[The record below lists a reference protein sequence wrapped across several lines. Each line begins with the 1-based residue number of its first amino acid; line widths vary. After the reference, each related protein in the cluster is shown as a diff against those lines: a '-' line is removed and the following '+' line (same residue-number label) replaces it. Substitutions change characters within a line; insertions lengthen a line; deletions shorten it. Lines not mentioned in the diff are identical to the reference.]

1 MLIDVD
7 TLKNMLIIL
16 TYSNHPNLTLGPS
29 GTIWDHLG
37 PSGTIWDHLG
47 PSGILNDKLFLQRSG
62 PASSRYA
69 GPSGHPTGAR
79 LFRHKLTPQEE
90 VRETAETGVSHGS
103 WADFMAELS
112 SWLMLAIAC
121 HSYPSVSF
129 FPS

>member
-1 MLIDVD
+1 MLILYMLIDVD

-16 TYSNHPNLTLGPS
+16 TYSNHPTLT
-29 GTIWDHLG
+29 LG